1 MIKLVG
7 GIALSLALGFVFA
20 VGWNA
25 VSEPPQN
32 TPPPAPHVSVAC
44 TPVEVPLYLNGTDC
58 P

>member
-20 VGWNA
+20 VGWNM
-25 VSEPPQN
+25 VSVPPQN
-32 TPPPAPHVSVAC
+32 APAPAPSVQCA
-44 TPVEVPLYLNGTDC
+44 PVDVPLYTNGTDC